1 MPTSAAIQ
9 FHEPSFR
16 TDQDRLM
23 GRHAATE
30 SFFQAWLRDAR
41 NAEFVGYVESAVD
54 LQAIKDAVRRVDG
67 HDRRPVTVATPG
79 NPRALVEAGT
89 LFRPDPRLG
98 DLAFKRRRGDPR
110 RWSLV
115 GITHTTASA
124 TAMEAIG
131 TLVTGPV
138 ESWDALICTSKAV
151 RRMVERQIEGHLAYL
166 HERFGTTR
174 HVLPELPVIPLGIEV
189 APFDPDTRQAASHRQ
204 RWRRQLGIGPDDV
217 AVLYIGRLS
226 AYVKGHPL
234 PMFVGLEEAIRALA
248 GRLTGRVHLIQ
259 AGWFTDDRRR
269 DDWETAQVA
278 LAPSVVHHVLDG
290 RLPDVR
296 AQIRFAA
303 DLFCSF
309 ADNIQES
316 FGLTPI
322 EAMAAGLPVVASD
335 WDGYRESV
343 VHGETGL
350 LVPTTV
356 PEPAPG
362 LWLAQRFEDNVDN
375 YDTYCAMAAMATAV
389 DVSAA
394 RDAFTAL
401 LADPER
407 RRAMGRAGLAR
418 ARAFD
423 WQVVIGRYVD
433 LFAELAR
440 RRSMV
445 PPPVRRSPVHP
456 LRRNPLELFDGYATR
471 TLGPG
476 CRLRATERIAG
487 APALIELACVQIKGR
502 APGPSTRSEALVQ
515 RIAAAGAAGI
525 AYDDALQ
532 GLQGEG
538 WAAARLDLGWLLK
551 LGLIELVADGP
562 PGQDDHHPS
571 G

>member
-1 MPTSAAIQ
+1 MSSSAAIQ

-30 SFFQAWLRDAR
+30 SFFQAWLRDER
-41 NAEFVGYVESAVD
+41 NAHFVGYVESAPD
-54 LQAIKDAVRRVDG
+54 LQAIKEAVRRVDG
-67 HDRRPVTVATPG
+67 HDRRPVTVATPA
-79 NPRALVEAGT
+79 NPRALVETGT

-124 TAMEAIG
+124 TAMDAIG
-131 TLVTGPV
+131 SLVTGPV
-138 ESWDALICTSKAV
+138 ESWDALICTSQAV
-151 RRMVERQIEGHLAYL
+151 RRMVQRQIDGQLAYL
-166 HERFGTTR
+166 HERFGITR
-174 HVLPELPVIPLGIEV
+174 HVLPALPVIPLGIDV

-204 RWRRQLGIGPDDV
+204 RWRRQLGIAPDDV
-217 AVLYIGRLS
+217 AVLYVGRFS

-234 PMFVGLEEAIRALA
+234 PMFVGLEEAIQALA
-248 GRLTGRVHLIQ
+248 GRLPGRVHLIQ

-269 DDWETAQVA
+269 GDWEAAQAA

-290 RLPDVR
+290 RLPDIR

-316 FGLTPI
+316 FGLTPV
-322 EAMAAGLPVVASD
+322 EAMAAGLPAVVSD

-343 VHGETGL
+343 RHGETGL
-350 LVPTTV
+350 LVPTTA
-356 PEPAPG
+356 PEPGPG

-375 YDTYCAMAAMATAV
+375 YDTYCAITAMATAV

-394 RDAFTAL
+394 RDAFAVL

-407 RRAMGRAGLAR
+407 RRAMGRAGLVR

-423 WQVVIGRYVD
+423 WPVVLGHYRE
-433 LFAELAR
+433 LFAELGR
-440 RRSMV
+440 RRGAAR
-445 PPPVRRSPVHP
+445 PLQRRAPVHP
-456 LRRNPLELFDGYATR
+456 LKRNPLELFDGYATR
-471 TLGPG
+471 TLGSG
-476 CRLRATERIAG
+476 CRLRATGRMDGHRAVV
-487 APALIELACVQIKGR
+487 ELACVQIKGR
-502 APGPSTRSEALVQ
+502 APGPSERSDALAR
-515 RIAAAGAAGI
+515 RIAAAGAGGI
-525 AYDDALQ
+525 GYDDVLQ
-532 GLQGEG
+532 GVQGEA
-538 WAAARLDLGWLLK
+538 WVAARLDLGWLLK
-551 LGLIELVADGP
+551 LGLIELVEDAGP
-562 PGQDDHHPS
+562 SQDDHHPS